1 LNGNTFRCR
10 VCGRYAIQEELD
22 LHECRSLKDYRIK
35 GNILEAFD
43 GHYWYPLKLEFAY
56 PTFFDTE
63 NYRRRLDRTR
73 KDHLFIS

>member
-35 GNILEAFD
+35 EKILEAFD
-43 GHYWYPLKLEFAY
+43 GHNWYPLILEKVY
-56 PTFFDTE
+56 PTVFDEE
-63 NYRRRLDRTR
+63 NFRHRLDRT
-73 KDHLFIS
+73 